1 MFDLDFLIKCHSNLY
16 YYLDQL
22 FKIKKNSVWF
32 ILSNKYYY
40 IWKDW
45 LHGKSYCVSLLDA
58 IIHNEEKDINK
69 IKNNDFKIELT
80 ELNFC

>member
-45 LHGKSYCVSLLDA
+45 FNGVSYRVSLLDA
-58 IIHNEEKDINK
+58 IIHKEEKDINK
-69 IKNNDFKIELT
+69 INYNDFKIQ
-80 ELNFC
+80 

>member
-45 LHGKSYCVSLLDA
+45 FHGKSYRVSLLDA

>member
-45 LHGKSYCVSLLDA
+45 FHGKSYCVSLLDT

>member
-1 MFDLDFLIKCHSNLY
+1 M
-16 YYLDQL
+16 
-22 FKIKKNSVWF
+22 WF

-45 LHGKSYCVSLLDA
+45 FHGKSYCVSLLDT

>member
-32 ILSNKYYY
+32 ILSNTYYY

-45 LHGKSYCVSLLDA
+45 FHGKSYCVSLLDA